1 MRTSPILYLK
11 RPGLMVVYTSDARL
25 WMIYMAENSELPQP
39 SDVCLIC
46 QKHRGY
52 HAVPG
57 GAIHVDRLI
66 YAGHA
71 SIPADDKTAYPGV
84 LVIEPRRHIPGPE
97 DMNDQEAEAM
107 GLQIARL
114 SRALKACTDAEH
126 VYIFRLGH
134 HVPHLHVFL
143 VPRYP
148 GTPREFWGV
157 RVDEWPEGP
166 RANASQIEALCEQLR
181 SFLVAQL

>member
-1 MRTSPILYLK
+1 MAKKSKPRQS
-11 RPGLMVVYTSDARL
+11 SD
-25 WMIYMAENSELPQP
+25 
-39 SDVCLIC
+39 DCLIC
-46 QKHRGY
+46 RKHSRE
-52 HAVPG
+52 ATAPG
-57 GAIHVDRLI
+57 GAIYSDPLI

-71 SIPADDKTAYPGV
+71 SFPADETVTYPGI

-97 DMNDQEAEAM
+97 DLTDDEAVAI

-114 SRALKACTDAEH
+114 SRALKARTDAEH

-148 GTPREFWGV
+148 GTPRQYWGV

-166 RANASQIEALCEQLR
+166 RANAQEIEALCTGLR
-181 SFLVAQL
+181 SFLQDQA